1 MKPVSIPPGELYT
14 ALERGTIDAVEWA
27 DPANDEKLGFH
38 EIAPFYYT
46 GWHEPGA
53 ELHLFINK
61 DKFEALP
68 EDLNLNAIAAAK
80 EVPFDML
87 SESFYRNAMVWEEM
101 KKKSDIKIRTSP
113 KDVLKAFKQ
122 ANNELLIETAKKVIE
137 SQREFLGK
145 AKDWSKITD
154 EDYLQLR

>member
-1 MKPVSIPPGELYT
+1 
-14 ALERGTIDAVEWA
+14 
-27 DPANDEKLGFH
+27 
-38 EIAPFYYT
+38 
-46 GWHEPGA
+46 
-53 ELHLFINK
+53 
-61 DKFEALP
+61 
-68 EDLNLNAIAAAK
+68 
-80 EVPFDML
+80 
-87 SESFYRNAMVWEEM
+87 M
-101 KKKSDIKIRTSP
+101 KKKSDIKIRTFP

>member
-46 GWHEPGA
+46 EWHEPGA

-68 EDLNLNAIAAAK
+68 EDLKVIIVIAAAK
-80 EVPFDML
+80 EVSFDML
-87 SESFYRNAMVWEEM
+87 SESFYRNTMVWE
-101 KKKSDIKIRTSP
+101 
-113 KDVLKAFKQ
+113 
-122 ANNELLIETAKKVIE
+122 
-137 SQREFLGK
+137 
-145 AKDWSKITD
+145 
-154 EDYLQLR
+154 